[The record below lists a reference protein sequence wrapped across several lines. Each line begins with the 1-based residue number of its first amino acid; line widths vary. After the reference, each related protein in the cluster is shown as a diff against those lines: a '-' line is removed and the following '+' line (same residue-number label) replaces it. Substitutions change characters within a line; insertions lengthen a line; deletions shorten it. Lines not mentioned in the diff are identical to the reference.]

1 MTTES
6 RKVNG
11 RADPSDGQHE
21 RHGAKQAPG
30 KPEPT
35 LARTPFV
42 TSRLMEFFTVKELT
56 MQIGHPIPL
65 WPLALVRELIDNALD
80 ACEKARVS
88 PAVSVIVE
96 PDAVTVMDNGP
107 GLPPEVLKRSLDYAV
122 RVSDKSHYVSPT
134 RGQLGNALKCVWAA
148 PFVADGA
155 RGRAEVVTR
164 GERHVIDVSIN
175 RLDQEPK
182 LQHQRSP
189 ADGLVRN
196 GTLVRIHWPK
206 IACFLDGT
214 QGHGFYNAARLL
226 SACATFNPH
235 ATLELRTADGPEMA
249 IRPGAPSWQKWLP
262 SRPTSPHWYTPE
274 ALRALIAAYIA
285 AERAGAKPKTVR
297 EFVSEFYGLTG
308 TAKQK
313 KVVGA
318 AGLANAALH
327 DLVTD
332 NDVDAQAVARLLNAM
347 VLATRPVKARA
358 LGVIG
363 EPHLTASLVD
373 QWSCSPDSVRY
384 KRVLGEVDGLPF
396 VLEVALGVN
405 AEDDERGRQIIAG
418 VNWSPALVCP
428 FDDLTYQLGE
438 MRVDEFDPVTVAVH
452 LACPRLDFTDR
463 GKGKLALP
471 DDMAEALEK
480 CVRSVARPWKE
491 EKRQTDREGRLRQQ
505 QLEKLRKSRQ
515 TKRVTQKDAAYQVM
529 EEAYLHASGDKS
541 DPANARQ
548 VMYAARPRVME
559 LTGGECWSKSSYFTQ
574 TLLPKFIEAHPELT
588 ADWNVVFDA
597 RGRLIEPHTG
607 RRIDL
612 GTLEVRNYIQAW
624 TPTCPDRPSGI
635 LVPTS
640 CPTHGPANRYRFA
653 LFVEKEGFYPLL
665 ERYRI
670 ADRYD
675 VAIMSTKGMSVTAAR
690 ELVDR
695 LSEQGVTIL
704 VLRDFDKSGFSIVNT
719 LRTDSP
725 RYKFRVKP
733 TVVDIGLRLED
744 VHEWGLLSLAE
755 PVDYRN
761 AKKDPRE
768 VLRAAGA
775 TEEEC
780 RFLVNDR
787 TVGGWSGQRVELN
800 AFTSPRFIEFTEYKF
815 KKQGVAKLVPA
826 GESLESA
833 YRRAYAMA
841 QIQGA
846 IDEATAEALKAGS
859 PAMPRGLP
867 SKLAKAIKD
876 TGKSWDEALAEIVRE
891 RRAKQAR

>member
-1 MTTES
+1 
-6 RKVNG
+6 
-11 RADPSDGQHE
+11 
-21 RHGAKQAPG
+21 
-30 KPEPT
+30 
-35 LARTPFV
+35 
-42 TSRLMEFFTVKELT
+42 MEFFSVKELT
-56 MQIGHPIPL
+56 MQIGHPMRL
-65 WPLALVRELIDNALD
+65 WPLALIRELIDNALD

-88 PAVSVIVE
+88 PTIRLVVE
-96 PDAVTVMDNGP
+96 PDAVTVVDNGP
-107 GLPPEVLKRSLDYAV
+107 GLPPEVLERSLDYAV

-155 RGRAEVVTR
+155 SGQVEVVTH
-164 GERHVIDVSIN
+164 GERHLIDVTLN
-175 RLDQEPK
+175 RLDQTPT

-189 ADGLVRN
+189 ADGLVRT
-196 GTLVRIHWPK
+196 GTSVRMRWPK

-214 QGHGFYNAARLL
+214 QGHDFYNAARLL

-235 ATLELRTADGPEMA
+235 AALELQTADGPGVS
-249 IRPGAPSWQKWLP
+249 ITPSTPSWQKWLP

-274 ALRALIAAYIA
+274 SLRALIAAYIA
-285 AERAGAKPKTVR
+285 AERTGAKPKTVR
-297 EFVSEFYGLTG
+297 EFASEFCGLAG

-313 KVVGA
+313 QVVGA

-327 DLVTD
+327 DLVVND
-332 NDVDAQAVARLLNAM
+332 DVDVQAVGRLLNAM
-347 VLATRPVKARA
+347 VLATRPVKPQA

-363 EPHLTASLVD
+363 EPHLTSSLIER
-373 QWSCSPDSVRY
+373 WRCHRDSVRY
-384 KRVLGEVDGLPF
+384 KRLTGEADGVPF
-396 VLEVALGVN
+396 VLEVALGVH
-405 AEDDERGRQIIAG
+405 ARGREGEREIIAG

-438 MRVDEFDPVTVAVH
+438 MRVDEFDPVTVVVH

-471 DDMAEALEK
+471 DDVAEALEK
-480 CVRSVARPWKE
+480 CVRSVARQWKD
-491 EKRQTDREGRLRQQ
+491 EKRQADREGRLRQQ
-505 QLEKLRKSRQ
+505 QLEKLRKARQ
-515 TKRVTQKDAAYQVM
+515 AKRVTLKDAAWQVM
-529 EEAYLHASGDKS
+529 EAAYLHASGNKS

-559 LTGGECWSKSSYFTQ
+559 LTGGECWAKSSYFTQ
-574 TLLPKFIEAHPELT
+574 TLLPAFIEAHPGLT

-612 GTLEVRNYIQAW
+612 GTLEVRNYIQTW
-624 TPTCPDRPSGI
+624 TSTCPDHPSGI
-635 LVPTS
+635 LVPS
-640 CPTHGPANRYRFA
+640 RCPTQGPANRYGFA

-704 VLRDFDKSGFSIVNT
+704 VLRDFDKSGFSIAHT

-725 RYKFRVKP
+725 RYRFRSKP
-733 TVVDIGLRLED
+733 KVIDLGLRLGD
-744 VHEWGLLSLAE
+744 VQEWGLLQLAE
-755 PVDYRN
+755 VVDYRN

-768 VLRAAGA
+768 RLRAAGA

-780 RFLVNDR
+780 RFLVNER
-787 TVGGWSGQRVELN
+787 GSGGWSGQRVELN
-800 AFTSPRFIEFTEYKF
+800 AYTSPRFIEFIEHKF
-815 KKQGVAKLVPA
+815 NQLGVAKVVPSGA
-826 GESLESA
+826 ALESA
-833 YRRAYAMA
+833 YRCAHAMA
-841 QIQGA
+841 QIQDA
-846 IDEATAEALKAGS
+846 IDEATAEAANGRT
-859 PAMPRGLP
+859 PVMPRGLR

-876 TGKSWDEALAEIVRE
+876 TDKSWDEALSEIVRAK
-891 RRAKQAR
+891 RAKQPR

>member
-1 MTTES
+1 MTAEN
-6 RKVNG
+6 RKANG
-11 RADPSDGQHE
+11 RATRANGQPE
-21 RHGAKQAPG
+21 RHGAEQAPSR
-30 KPEPT
+30 PEPT

-56 MQIGHPIPL
+56 MQIGHPLRL
-65 WPLALVRELIDNALD
+65 WPLVLVRELIDNALD
-80 ACEKARVS
+80 ACERARVS
-88 PAVSVIVE
+88 PAVTVVVE
-96 PDAVTVMDNGP
+96 PDAVTVVDNGP
-107 GLPPEVLKRSLDYAV
+107 GLPPEVLERSLDYGV
-122 RVSDKSHYVSPT
+122 RVSDKLHYVSPT
-134 RGQLGNALKCVWAA
+134 RGQLGNALKCVWAG

-155 RGRAEVVTR
+155 RGQVEVVTR
-164 GERHVIDVSIN
+164 GERHVIDVTLN

-196 GTLVRIHWPK
+196 GTLVRMHWPK

-214 QGHGFYNAARLL
+214 QGDDFYNAARLL
-226 SACATFNPH
+226 GACATFNPH
-235 ATLELRTADGPEMA
+235 ATLELRTADGPGLA
-249 IRPGAPSWQKWLP
+249 LPPSAPSWQKWLP

-274 ALRALIAAYIA
+274 SLRALIAANIA
-285 AERAGAKPKTVR
+285 GERGGAKPKTVR
-297 EFVSEFYGLTG
+297 EFVSEFYGLAG

-327 DLVTD
+327 DLVAD
-332 NDVDAQAVARLLNAM
+332 NDVDAEAVARLLNAM
-347 VLATRPVKARA
+347 VLATRPVKPKA

-373 QWSCSPDSVRY
+373 RWSCSPGSVRY
-384 KRVLGEVDGLPF
+384 KKVLGEVDGLPF

-405 AEDDERGRQIIAG
+405 AADYERGRQIIAG

-428 FDDLTYQLGE
+428 FDALTYQLGE
-438 MRVDEFDPVTVAVH
+438 MRVDDFDPVTVAVH

-463 GKGKLALP
+463 GKGKLTLP

-480 CVRSVARPWKE
+480 CVSSVARPWKE
-491 EKRQTDREGRLRQQ
+491 EKRQADREGRLRQQ
-505 QLEKLRKSRQ
+505 QLEKLRKARQ
-515 TKRVTQKDAAYQVM
+515 AERVTLKDAAFQVM
-529 EEAYLHASGDKS
+529 EQAYLHASGNKS

-574 TLLPKFIEAHPELT
+574 TLLPKFIEDHPELT

-612 GTLEVRNYIQAW
+612 GTLEVRNYIQSW
-624 TPTCPDRPSGI
+624 TQICPDSTSGT
-635 LVPTS
+635 LVPTR
-640 CPTHGPANRYRFA
+640 CPTHGPANRYGFA

-695 LSEQGVTIL
+695 LSEQGVVIL
-704 VLRDFDKSGFSIVNT
+704 VLRDFDKSGFSIVHT

-725 RYKFRVKP
+725 RYRFRTKP
-733 TVVDIGLRLED
+733 NVIDLGLRLED
-744 VHEWGLLSLAE
+744 VHEWGLLELAE
-755 PVDYRN
+755 AVDYRK

-768 VLRAAGA
+768 RLRAAGA
-775 TEEEC
+775 TGEEC
-780 RFLVNDR
+780 GFLVNDR
-787 TVGGWSGQRVELN
+787 GAGGWSGRRVELN
-800 AFTSPRFIEFTEYKF
+800 AFTSPLFVEFIEHKF
-815 KKQGVAKLVPA
+815 KQLGVAKVVPS
-826 GESLESA
+826 GDSLASA

-841 QIQGA
+841 QIQEA
-846 IDEATAEALKAGS
+846 IDEATAEAANGRRVAL
-859 PAMPRGLP
+859 PRDLA
-867 SKLAKAIKD
+867 SKLAKSIKD
-876 TGKSWDEALAEIVRE
+876 TSMSWDEALAEIVRE
-891 RRAKQAR
+891 IRAKQAR